1 MILLNK
7 VHQSTDHECI
17 FVFLVDSFG
26 WWHLWMFSFVGDSSG
41 CTHVGSTAVLTDKF
55 VVGKLFSTN
64 VQRAI
69 LDWKVMF

>member
-1 MILLNK
+1 M
-7 VHQSTDHECI
+7 
-17 FVFLVDSFG
+17 
-26 WWHLWMFSFVGDSSG
+26 
-41 CTHVGSTAVLTDKF
+41 GSTAVLTDKF